1 MNVVESTST
10 SCKYFLF
17 EHSKPYQ
24 KVQFQFLDAVESLDP
39 QTIMVS
45 QSSQCL
51 THKTFYLPLS
61 VEQLA
66 AMLFG
71 NSCHRL
77 SVCFL
82 NMHGFYYCMNYMSCG
97 TQWEIIKQMFP
108 TL

>member
-51 THKTFYLPLS
+51 IHRTFYLSLS
-61 VEQLA
+61 EEQLA
-66 AMLFG
+66 AMIFG
-71 NSCHRL
+71 NSCKRPC
-77 SVCFL
+77 VCFL
-82 NMHGFYYCMNYMSCG
+82 NMHGFYYSMNNISCVVHN
-97 TQWEIIKQMFP
+97 INH
-108 TL
+108 